1 MDSYYLNKKCNSEDG
16 TNNDCWSEVESV
28 SNMHMLF
35 HNNTEENLINQKD
48 CHLIE
53 FENTKILLLV
63 CIIILFIIIF
73 FLLKKFKKNY
83 VYL

>member
-35 HNNTEENLINQKD
+35 QNKTEQKLEFD
-48 CHLIE
+48 CHLFE
-53 FENTKILLLV
+53 FENTKILLT
-63 CIIILFIIIF
+63 
-73 FLLKKFKKNY
+73 
-83 VYL
+83 